1 MQRNHIDICIGH
13 FESHGRIELRYPEST
28 MRLWEQLSNKTRE
41 YLWLPE
47 VRERLDKNA
56 ALANEWIIAQ
66 VVLDR
71 LASEKRTPYLVV
83 SEAQDMQ
90 TLISSALLYWVF
102 NTLA

>member
-1 MQRNHIDICIGH
+1 
-13 FESHGRIELRYPEST
+13 
-28 MRLWEQLSNKTRE
+28 
-41 YLWLPE
+41 
-47 VRERLDKNA
+47 
-56 ALANEWIIAQ
+56 
-66 VVLDR
+66 VLDR